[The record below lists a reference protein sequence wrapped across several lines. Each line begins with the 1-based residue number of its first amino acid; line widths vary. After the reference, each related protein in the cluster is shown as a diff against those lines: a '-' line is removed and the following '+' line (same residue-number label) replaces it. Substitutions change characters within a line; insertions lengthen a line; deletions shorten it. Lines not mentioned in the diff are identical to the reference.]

1 MYSKN
6 DDFIESKKPIIYGF
20 PEDYF
25 YLKVSPLSQDYVLDV
40 KRSSIFFGF
49 GGTSVKEG
57 SRPVIA
63 SKKKMIKIM
72 MIPINFGDT
81 KMAILIQVN
90 LILILRKVGNCISL
104 NHRKS
109 GTHGANQRWTLTKEG
124 YIALESH
131 PKYVIDVKGG
141 NVKDR
146 SRVVLSDSGTKSFTQ
161 SNFAKWEIVSSNK
174 KHHNES
180 AIGIIRLELVE
191 AEGLRCV
198 DSFLAGGLSD
208 PYVRV
213 FHEGG
218 QDIIAQ
224 TRVIDN
230 TLNPVWDEVCC
241 IPVKNIDDKFILE
254 VMDFNLFTKH
264 KPLGHCTFEV
274 TKELIKE
281 VSPIYMKEYRMALIG
296 KWDNLSIEGKLH
308 YRAKFIPLNLDI
320 LPKPTSDFLANLKE
334 KPFDKLTLY
343 FLVTLRAQNGNFPP
357 SNTIATFFGYFDIE
371 RLFNLYKNHVQ
382 DERIINNTRLLRYLF
397 KENREWTSIYGCSEQ
412 YISRELGGDLEIEE
426 VVIDSGRKTVREIF
440 KIKTV
445 NGNCSY
451 VPTVPSTEAPEKETA
466 KFTATTEDIPTDS
479 VSQAVTTT
487 NDDHEVVDIEDS

>member
-49 GGTSVKEG
+49 GEIDNGK
-57 SRPVIA
+57 
-63 SKKKMIKIM
+63 
-72 MIPINFGDT
+72 
-81 KMAILIQVN
+81 L
-90 LILILRKVGNCISL
+90 
-104 NHRKS
+104 
-109 GTHGANQRWTLTKEG
+109 EG

-264 KPLGHCTFEV
+264 KPLG
-274 TKELIKE
+274 I
-281 VSPIYMKEYRMALIG
+281 PNGIDR
-296 KWDNLSIEGKLH
+296 WDNLSIEGKLH

-371 RLFNLYKNHVQ
+371 RLFNFLVLG
-382 DERIINNTRLLRYLF
+382 LLRYLF

-445 NGNCSY
+445 NA
-451 VPTVPSTEAPEKETA
+451 VP
-466 KFTATTEDIPTDS
+466 I